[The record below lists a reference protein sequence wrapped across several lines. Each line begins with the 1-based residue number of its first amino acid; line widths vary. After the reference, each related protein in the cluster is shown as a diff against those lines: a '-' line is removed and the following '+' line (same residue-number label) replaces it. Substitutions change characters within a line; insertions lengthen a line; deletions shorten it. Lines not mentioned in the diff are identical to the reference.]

1 MGSMPVVIAFG
12 AAANERRMWCPP
24 AAPDSL
30 PSLTATP

>member
-24 AAPDSL
+24 APDSL